1 MDNTQRLEGVQEE
14 QGAQERPK
22 FNFPPTSDSRHDGQ
36 HTEVGTQYAHGLRH
50 GTAAEAPNPNGGEP
64 PEDLYGTGRNARVGT
79 GKAGGKLRQQ
89 PRNNQDGTSQNPQGR
104 HISDKRCCVQVD
116 NVCKPELP

>member
-1 MDNTQRLEGVQEE
+1 MMASTQKLGLSMHTDSVT
-14 QGAQERPK
+14 ERQPE
-22 FNFPPTSDSRHDGQ
+22 PPT
-36 HTEVGTQYAHGLRH
+36 
-50 GTAAEAPNPNGGEP
+50 PNGKEP
-64 PEDLYGTGRNARVGT
+64 PEDLYGTGRNARVET

-116 NVCKPELP
+116 NVCKTELL